1 MMDLQIKS
9 DSGRCATIRTDIR
22 PGDIGAIIYLHG
34 VLYAKEYGF
43 DHTFEPY
50 VAIPLG
56 DFVERQAAGDRLW
69 IVESEGTVM
78 GSIAIVDSADH
89 TAQLRWL
96 IVHPDLRGCGIGQKL
111 VEEALRFCRDRHY
124 RSVFLWTID
133 FLGAARTLYMLAG
146 FRRTDT
152 KTHQIWGR
160 RLTEERY
167 ELDLDHKPAGIP
179 TTPKS

>member
-1 MMDLQIKS
+1 MMALQINS
-9 DSGRCATIRTDIR
+9 DSGRRATIRTDIR
-22 PGDIGAIIYLHG
+22 PGDIGSIIYLHG
-34 VLYAKEYGF
+34 ELYAKEYGF

-50 VAIPLG
+50 VAIPLC
-56 DFVERQAAGDRLW
+56 DFVKKPAPGDRLW

-78 GSIAIVDSADH
+78 GSIAIVGSADH

-96 IVHPDLRGCGIGQKL
+96 IVHPDLRGCGIGKKL
-111 VEEALRFCRDRHY
+111 VEEALRFCRDCHY
-124 RSVFLWTID
+124 RAVFLWTID
-133 FLGAARTLYMLAG
+133 FLAAARKLYILAG

-152 KTHQIWGR
+152 KTHHIWGR

-167 ELDLDHKPAGIP
+167 ELNLDRKPAWIP